1 MKVLCV
7 FGEHNYGNPE
17 RGDCYEYVNFL
28 PALRNLGH
36 EVVFFESF
44 NRSRYQNFAALN
56 RKLLERVKT
65 DRPDVVIC
73 VLLGYE
79 VWLETLQLI
88 CDQSTATLINWST
101 DDSWKYEQF
110 SKFVAPVFHLYATTY
125 AIAVE
130 KAKKDG
136 HKNFYLTQWAA
147 NSNSMQK
154 PLPASECKYL
164 VTFIGTAYG
173 KRPQLVSRLAEE
185 GIKVECFGFGWK
197 NGPVHAEDI
206 PRIMRESVI
215 SLNFGDSGVQWK
227 GIRPVRSRQI
237 KARIFEVPG
246 AGGFL
251 ITEHAEELRKFYSPD
266 EIETFEG
273 VEELVSKIRKYLKH
287 YAYRDRI
294 ADSGYQRTIDQH
306 TYELRFSKLLD
317 AAKNKKI
324 NRAENLTSEI
334 DMEMF
339 SVIEKRH
346 QVGIALRLFGQLW
359 RFPFILLWGKVR
371 GPRAARRLMFE
382 LSWRLM
388 GRKTYS
394 ASGWT
399 GRLFYQES

>member
-1 MKVLCV
+1 MKILCV
-7 FGEHNYGNPE
+7 LGEHNYGNPE
-17 RGDCYEYVNFL
+17 RGDCYEYVSFL

-36 EVVFFESF
+36 EVEFFESF
-44 NRSRYQNFAALN
+44 NRSRYQNFAVLN
-56 RKLLERVKT
+56 RKLLETVI
-65 DRPDVVIC
+65 DDQPDVVLC

-79 VWLETLQLI
+79 VWQETLQLI
-88 CDQSTATLINWST
+88 RDQSTATLINWST

-110 SKFVAPVFHLYATTY
+110 SKLVAPVFHLYATTY
-125 AIAVE
+125 TRALE
-130 KAKKDG
+130 KAKRDG

-154 PLPASECKYL
+154 PLLASECKYQ

-197 NGPVHAEDI
+197 NGPVHSEDI
-206 PRIMRESVI
+206 PRIMRDSVI
-215 SLNFGDSGVQWK
+215 SLNFGDSGIQWK

-237 KARIFEVPG
+237 KARIFEVLG

-251 ITEHAEELRKFYSPD
+251 ITENAEELRNFYSPD

-273 VEELVSKIRKYLKH
+273 VDELGSKIKKYLTE

-294 ADSGYQRTIDQH
+294 AESGYKRTIEHH
-306 TYELRFSKLLD
+306 TYEIRFSKLLD
-317 AAKNKKI
+317 AAEKMKI
-324 NRAENLTSEI
+324 KRDEYLTAGI
-334 DMEMF
+334 DMQMF
-339 SVIEKRH
+339 SVIEKKH

-359 RFPFILLWGKVR
+359 RLPFILLWGKVR

-399 GRLFYQES
+399 GRLFYLES

>member
-1 MKVLCV
+1 VKVLCV

-17 RGDCYEYVNFL
+17 RGDSYEYVNFL

-65 DRPDVVIC
+65 YRPDVVIC

-110 SKFVAPVFHLYATTY
+110 SKLVAPVFHLYATTY
-125 AIAVE
+125 ASAVE

-251 ITEHAEELRKFYSPD
+251 ITEHAEELKKFYSPD

-273 VEELVSKIRKYLKH
+273 VEELVSKIRIYLKH
-287 YAYRDRI
+287 YADRDRI
-294 ADSGYQRTIDQH
+294 ANSGYQRTIDQH
-306 TYELRFSKLLD
+306 TYELRFNKLLD

-324 NRAENLTSEI
+324 NRAEHLTSEI

-339 SVIEKRH
+339 SVIEKKH

-359 RFPFILLWGKVR
+359 RVPFILLWGKVR

-382 LSWRLM
+382 LSWRLI

>member
-7 FGEHNYGNPE
+7 LGEHNYGNPE
-17 RGDCYEYVNFL
+17 RGGCYEYVHFL
-28 PALRNLGH
+28 PAIRNLGH

-44 NRSRYQNFAALN
+44 NRSKYQSFAELN
-56 RKLLERVKT
+56 RKLLET
-65 DRPDVVIC
+65 LNADRPDVVLC
-73 VLLGYE
+73 VLMGCE

-110 SKFVAPVFHLYATTY
+110 SKFVAPVFHIYATTY
-125 AIAVE
+125 ASALD
-130 KAKKDG
+130 KAAKNG
-136 HKNFYLTQWAA
+136 HNNFYLTQWAA
-147 NSNSMQK
+147 NSATLQK
-154 PLPASECKYL
+154 PLPASECTYP

-173 KRPQLVSRLAEE
+173 KRPQWMTRLAEA
-185 GIKVECFGFGWK
+185 GIHVECFGFGWK
-197 NGPVHAEDI
+197 NGPVRAEDI
-206 PRIMRESVI
+206 PQIMRDSVI

-227 GIRPVRSRQI
+227 GVRPLRSRQI

-251 ITEHAEELRKFYSPD
+251 ISEKADDLNKFYSAE

-273 VEELVSKIRKYLKH
+273 VDELGAKIRKYLDEF
-287 YAYRDRI
+287 ANRDRI
-294 ADSGYQRTIDQH
+294 AEAGYRRTIDQH
-306 TYELRFSKLLD
+306 TYEHRFSKLLD
-317 AAKNKKI
+317 AAEEMKKNSGQY
-324 NRAENLTSEI
+324 LTSGI

-339 SVIEKRH
+339 AEIEKRH
-346 QVGIALRLFGQLW
+346 KVGIALRLFGQLW
-359 RFPFILLWGKVR
+359 RFPFILVWGKVR

-394 ASGWT
+394 ASGWP
-399 GRLFYQES
+399 GRLFYLES

>member
-1 MKVLCV
+1 MKILCV
-7 FGEHNYGNPE
+7 LGEHNYGNPE

-36 EVVFFESF
+36 KVELFESF
-44 NRSRYQNFAALN
+44 NRSRYQNFAELN
-56 RKLLERVKT
+56 RKLLETVI
-65 DRPDVVIC
+65 DDQPDVVLC

-79 VWLETLQLI
+79 VWQETLQLI
-88 CDQSTATLINWST
+88 RDQSTATLINWST

-110 SKFVAPVFHLYATTY
+110 SKLVAPVFHLYATTY
-125 AIAVE
+125 ASALE

-136 HKNFYLTQWAA
+136 YKNFYLTQWAA

-154 PLPASECKYL
+154 PLLASECKYQ

-197 NGPVHAEDI
+197 NGPVHSEDI
-206 PRIMRESVI
+206 PRIMRDSVI
-215 SLNFGDSGVQWK
+215 SLNFGDSGIQWK

-237 KARIFEVPG
+237 KARIFEVLG

-251 ITEHAEELRKFYSPD
+251 ITENAEGLRNFYSPD

-273 VEELVSKIRKYLKH
+273 VDELGSKIKKYLTE

-294 ADSGYQRTIDQH
+294 AESGYQRTIDHH

-317 AAKNKKI
+317 AAEKMKI
-324 NRAENLTSEI
+324 KRDEYLTTEI
-334 DMEMF
+334 DMQMF
-339 SVIEKRH
+339 SVIEKKH

-359 RFPFILLWGKVR
+359 RLPFILLWGKVR

-399 GRLFYQES
+399 GRLFYLES